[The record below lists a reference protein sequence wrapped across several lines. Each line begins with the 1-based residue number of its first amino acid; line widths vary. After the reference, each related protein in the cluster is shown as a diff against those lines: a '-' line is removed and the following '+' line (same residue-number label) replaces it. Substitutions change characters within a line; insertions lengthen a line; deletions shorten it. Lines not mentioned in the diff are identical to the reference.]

1 MLTLTS
7 SRHTVLHDWHAGVK
21 LGLLAGFTLGLFL
34 LPGSVLA
41 LVGLGLPLAVAL
53 ALGLLR
59 DWLRLFRPLYL
70 IAAVI
75 LLWHGATGTFPD
87 GLVAVCRM
95 FGAFGAANL
104 VTMTTRLSDMQVVF
118 LWLARP
124 LSPVLPPARLAL
136 AMALMI
142 RFVPVLSLRSEQL
155 GQAWAAR
162 SRRRIGWPLVFAITL
177 AALDDAEHVAE
188 ALRARGGTE

>member
-34 LPGSVLA
+34 LPGPDLA
-41 LVGLGLPLAVAL
+41 LVGLGLPLALAL

-59 DWLRLFRPLYL
+59 DWLQLFRPLYL

-162 SRRRIGWPLVFAITL
+162 SRRRIGWPLIFAITL